1 MNIRHLR
8 GPGSHKSLN
17 INDLPYVANI
27 ASPAKTIYK
36 LNAYLLAMKECEC
49 YVSCMIDN
57 DSLTLTAH
65 AYGITDVEFEAR
77 EQELARLAQ
86 EEEPNEVVDQELG
99 LEEV

>member
-1 MNIRHLR
+1 
-8 GPGSHKSLN
+8 
-17 INDLPYVANI
+17 
-27 ASPAKTIYK
+27 
-36 LNAYLLAMKECEC
+36 MKECEC
-49 YVSCMIDN
+49 YVSYMIDN

-86 EEEPNEVVDQELG
+86 EEEPNELADEELG

>member
-1 MNIRHLR
+1 LR
-8 GPGSHKSLN
+8 EPGSHNSLN

-27 ASPAKTIYK
+27 SSLAKTIYK

-77 EQELARLAQ
+77 EQELARLARA
-86 EEEPNEVVDQELG
+86 EESTEETNEEPGFDL
-99 LEEV
+99 LEKV